1 MKRLALLPLLL
12 SPLSAKESYNVLPEA
27 ASDWKMAGPGS
38 FEQKNGVSTAKG
50 GMGLWWYGKKEFTN
64 ACFTVEFLAPEDA
77 DNSGV
82 FVRFPNPGNDPWVA
96 VKKGYEIQICGNEA
110 HKNKT
115 GAIYDIQPAI
125 DPGMKVGEWN
135 RYDIITVGDQIA
147 IILNGKLINI
157 YECQEGR
164 GDVSGYFGLQNHDD
178 GSPVQFRGVKVR
190 ELASG
195 SLLAAMGELDIPR
208 SALIAYNSASNT
220 KEKWYHLADHGP
232 AFFQTYGDYFKGK
245 LRRESAL
252 KGIALNY
259 SALPGRVAL
268 FNTENLSLVSATDK
282 GLNLINTPWGGGHQR
297 VNEFNNKDSFLFTA
311 AEGPVWADDSG
322 AFKDNRPLKGYGN
335 FSHLEF
341 NGYFRSGNQV
351 VLDYSVNGTR
361 VLDAVS
367 DHNHGLARYLEV
379 APHDKPLTVRLLDD
393 SSEKGFALKVKA
405 IGGGVKTTSND
416 GTYFLRLDASA
427 KRTKIA
433 LLYTGDSKAEA
444 PAPVSLTPL
453 TEGGPGISPEV
464 FEVEAKVDSSK
475 KAWLV
480 DQVPLPP
487 ALKASPYKSKVRMS
501 DVDFFSD
508 GNRALLST
516 WDGDIW
522 MLTGLKDFKNLT
534 WKRYATGFFEPL
546 GLKIVNDVPHI
557 AGRDGIYA
565 IYDLNKDGEADKFVV
580 FNNDVYL
587 SNNFH
592 EFQFGLETDKEG
604 NFYFAKAS
612 PVRGGGRGFEKI
624 LPHNGAFVK
633 ISADGKRLYTIGT
646 GLRAPGGIGVGPNGE
661 ITTGENEGTWQPCC
675 KINFYQPEN
684 GTPFFGVEDTR
695 QQNKSKFTEPLCY
708 LPMSVDNSG
717 GGQIWVPKNAK
728 IGIESGE
735 LIHLS
740 YGQSSIYHVLRQKVS
755 DGFYQGGVAKLPV
768 KLSSSAQRAVFHP
781 DGSMYVVGFRGWQTN
796 AANEAGLQRI
806 RRNTKEVNP
815 LPTAMAV
822 TKEGIKLSFDVEL
835 DDELATDPT
844 SFTAQRWKYIRGPQY
859 GSGQFSVDNPDKAAE
874 ASAIKKES
882 KRHRKRDSV
891 KITAAKLG
899 GDKKS
904 VLLTVAGHKPSQ
916 QFKLEYDLESSD
928 GDELIGTIHS
938 TIHKVPSK

>member
-12 SPLSAKESYNVLPEA
+12 SSLCAKEAQSVLPEA

-38 FEQKNGVSTAKG
+38 FELKNGISTAKG
-50 GMGLWWYGKKEFTN
+50 GMGLWWYGKKQFTN
-64 ACFTVEFLAPEDA
+64 ACFTVEFMAPEDA
-77 DNSGV
+77 DNSGI
-82 FVRFPNPGNDPWVA
+82 FVRFPDPGDDPWVA
-96 VKKGYEIQICGNEA
+96 VKQGYEIQICGNES

-125 DPGMKVGEWN
+125 QPDMKVGEWN
-135 RYDIITVGDQIA
+135 TYQIITAGDQIA
-147 IILNGKLINI
+147 VVLNDKLINV
-157 YECQEGR
+157 YECQAGR
-164 GDVSGYFGLQNHDD
+164 GDVGGYFGLQNHDD
-178 GSPVQFRGVKVR
+178 GSPVQFRNVKVR
-190 ELASG
+190 ELASE
-195 SLLAAMGELDIPR
+195 SLLSAMGELGIPR
-208 SALIAYNSASNT
+208 SALIAYNAASAPQ
-220 KEKWYHLADHGP
+220 EKWYHLADHGP
-232 AFFQTYGDYFKGK
+232 AFFQTYGDWFKGK
-245 LRRESAL
+245 QRRESAL

-282 GLNLINTPWGGGHQR
+282 GVNLINTPWGGGHGR

-311 AEGPVWADDSG
+311 AEGPVWADDSDS
-322 AFKDNRPLKGYGN
+322 FEDKRPLKGYGN

-341 NGYFRSGNQV
+341 NGYFRSGNQI
-351 VLDYSVNGTR
+351 VLDYAVNGTR
-361 VLDAVS
+361 ILDTVS
-367 DHNHGLARYLEV
+367 DHNDGLVRYLEV
-379 APHDKPLTVRLLDD
+379 APHDKQLTVRLLDD
-393 SSEKGFALKVKA
+393 SSEKNFALKVRA
-405 IGGGVKTTSND
+405 VDGGIQTTAKD
-416 GTYFLRLDASA
+416 GTYFLRFEASD
-427 KRTKIA
+427 KPTKVA
-433 LLYTGDSKAEA
+433 LLYTGNSKTKA
-444 PAPVSLTPL
+444 PAPVSLAPL
-453 TEGGPGISPEV
+453 TEGGPGISPET
-464 FEVEAKVDSSK
+464 FEVEAQLDSSK

-487 ALKASPYKSKVRMS
+487 ALKDSPYRSKVRMS
-501 DVDFFSD
+501 DIDFFSD
-508 GNRALLST
+508 GNRGLLST

-522 MLTGLKDFKNLT
+522 MVSGLLNLNKLT

-557 AGRDGIYA
+557 AGRDGIYKT
-565 IYDLNKDGEADKFVV
+565 YDLNNDGEADKFEV

-612 PVRGGGRGFEKI
+612 PVRPGGRGFDKI

-633 ISADGKRLYTIGT
+633 ISADGNRLYTIGT
-646 GLRAPGGIGVGPNGE
+646 GLRAPGGIGIGPNGE

-684 GTPFFGVEDTR
+684 GTPFFGVEDSR
-695 QQNKSKFTEPLCY
+695 QENKSEFTEPLCY

-728 IGIESGE
+728 IGIASGE

-740 YGQSSIYHVLRQKVS
+740 YGQSAIYHVLRQKVA

-806 RRNTKEVNP
+806 RRNAKEVSP
-815 LPTAMAV
+815 LPTAMKV
-822 TKEGIKLSFDVEL
+822 TKEGIQLTFDVEL
-835 DDELATDPT
+835 DDELANDPT

-874 ASAIKKES
+874 AAALKKES
-882 KRHRKRDSV
+882 KKVRKRDTV

-899 GDKKS
+899 ADKKS
-904 VLLTVAGHKPSQ
+904 VLLTVEGHKPSQ
-916 QFKLEYDLESSD
+916 QFKLDYDLESAD

-938 TIHKVPSK
+938 TIHKVPGK